1 MQEQSWQRF
10 QHYMVRLRAYY
21 PEASGVALLSS
32 NGLFLRSENMA
43 DDDGLG
49 SLLSVLFVIAEKLAH
64 TLGYG
69 DVRRLQV
76 DLEGAQVR
84 LYRLEAEL
92 YGVALVPHGP
102 PLPPLAS

>member
-10 QHYMVRLRAYY
+10 QYYMVRLRAYY

-76 DLEGAQVR
+76 DLDDAQVR

-92 YGVALVPHGP
+92 YGVALLPHGA